1 MKRRGLTFFLGAGAI
16 FCLVFSC
23 LLSGCGYSTRAYIS
37 KTGFR
42 YIYIEPFV
50 NKVDITSEFS
60 EGSRFKT
67 YYPLLENVVTNAVV
81 DRFNFDGALKVAKE
95 READVVLRGE
105 LIKYGRESIHEATDD
120 TPEEYRITIF
130 VKISLYDK
138 KNNKVLWERPDFA
151 GDTTYYTTGAYVT
164 SESQAIKA
172 ATEDLARRIV
182 ELTVEVW

>member
-1 MKRRGLTFFLGAGAI
+1 MRRRKPIAFLCVGVMM
-16 FCLVFSC
+16 CLVFSC
-23 LLSGCGYSTRAYIS
+23 MLSGCGYSTRAYVS
-37 KTGFR
+37 KSGFR

-50 NKVDITSEFS
+50 NKVDLTSEFS

-67 YYPLLENVVTNAVV
+67 YYPLLENVVTNAIV
-81 DRFNFDGALKVAKE
+81 DRFNFDGGLKVSKE
-95 READVVLRGE
+95 PEADVVLRGE
-105 LIKYGRESIHEATDD
+105 LIKYGRESINDATDD
-120 TPEEYRITIF
+120 TPQEYRITIF

-138 KNNKVLWERPDFA
+138 RNNKVLWERPNFA

-182 ELTVEVW
+182 ELTVEAW